1 MKTKPILC
9 PQRLRHVPPQFSW
22 IDQRL
27 VRDRHIHGRSS
38 DALALYLF
46 LCTVADAQGAS
57 YYADAS
63 TAKLLGFSS
72 AQLRAARDELVA
84 AGLIAWRA
92 PFYQVLSLEP
102 GTPTAFPAAAAAAT
116 ATATATAATAA
127 TAASASAPATSA
139 PVVRPLEIPA
149 LRTTGE
155 TRSIGDILRAM
166 MKEPQEGQ
174 AP

>member
-102 GTPTAFPAAAAAAT
+102 GTPAAFPAAAS
-116 ATATATAATAA
+116 ATAA
-127 TAASASAPATSA
+127 SA

>member
-102 GTPTAFPAAAAAAT
+102 GTPAAFPAAAAAAAPT
-116 ATATATAATAA
+116 TAAPTTAA
-127 TAASASAPATSA
+127 PTTAASATAASA

-155 TRSIGDILRAM
+155 TRTIGDILRAM

>member
-1 MKTKPILC
+1 M
-9 PQRLRHVPPQFSW
+9 PPQFSW

-102 GTPTAFPAAAAAAT
+102 GTPAAFPVAAAAPT
-116 ATATATAATAA
+116 TAASA
-127 TAASASAPATSA
+127 TAASATAASATAASA

-155 TRSIGDILRAM
+155 TRTIGDILRAM
-166 MKEPQEGQ
+166 MKEPKEGQ
-174 AP
+174 VP

>member
-102 GTPTAFPAAAAAAT
+102 GTPAAFPVAAAAPT
-116 ATATATAATAA
+116 
-127 TAASASAPATSA
+127 TAASATAASA

-155 TRSIGDILRAM
+155 TRTIGDILRAM
-166 MKEPQEGQ
+166 MKEPKEGEG
-174 AP
+174 P

>member
-1 MKTKPILC
+1 M
-9 PQRLRHVPPQFSW
+9 PPQFSW

-57 YYADAS
+57 YYSDSS
-63 TAKLLGFSS
+63 TARLLGFGS
-72 AQLRAARDELVA
+72 AQLRAARGELVA
-84 AGLIAWRA
+84 AGLIAWRT

-102 GTPTAFPAAAAAAT
+102 GTP
-116 ATATATAATAA
+116 
-127 TAASASAPATSA
+127 AASAPTASAPAASSPA
-139 PVVRPLEIPA
+139 ASSPAASSPAASSPAVRPLEIPA

-166 MKEPQEGQ
+166 MKEPKEGQ
-174 AP
+174 VP